1 MKKDKLEKAL
11 INYSGVATALLGATA
26 AQGQVIINDIPD
38 TTLST
43 NGAVYAFDI
52 NQDIDTS
59 NYIDFRIRLFVDSG
73 LYRYTGVTI
82 ETNNVAGNQVL
93 GMDYANY
100 NYPFKLGF
108 NDTVGTAGP
117 WKGLGSSNVAGK
129 LLGYMALSINDTTYP
144 NSQFVGGV
152 TDGFLGLKFQGDFND
167 TIRTYY
173 GWIRL
178 DVAADLKSVTI
189 KEHAFNSDYGQP
201 VYAGNL
207 WVGAEELAARTPEL
221 VQRGKY
227 LDVTFPDELQS
238 AATLQF
244 FDLGGK
250 LIREEELTAANSRIE
265 LENLPKG
272 MVVAAVNNG
281 QVSASKKVVIY

>member
-11 INYSGVATALLGATA
+11 INYSGVATALLGAGA
-26 AQGQVIINDIPD
+26 AHGQVVITDIPD

-43 NGAVYAFDI
+43 NGSVYNFNIDS
-52 NQDIDTS
+52 DVDTS

-73 LYRYTGVTI
+73 LYRFTGVTI

-108 NDTVGTAGP
+108 NDTIGPNGP
-117 WKGLGSSNVAGK
+117 WKGLGAANVSGK

-152 TDGFLGLKFQGDFND
+152 TDGFLGLKFQGDRND

-178 DVAADLKSVTI
+178 DVASDLKSVTI
-189 KEHAFNSDYGQP
+189 KEYAYNEDYGSAL
-201 VYAGNL
+201 YAGNL
-207 WVGAEELAARTPEL
+207 WVGAEELAARQPEL

-238 AATLQF
+238 SATLQF

-250 LIREEELTAANSRIE
+250 LIREEEITATQSRIE

-272 MVVAAVNNG
+272 MVIAAVNNG
-281 QVSASKKVVIY
+281 QVSASKKVVVY